1 MSREAIEMAFLE
13 MRHIRKYFG
22 SLRANE
28 DVNLSVEKGEI
39 HALLGENGAGK
50 TTLMNILYG
59 MYSQNGGEIFIDG
72 RPAHIRDP
80 KDAIAMGIGMV
91 HQHFM
96 LIPALTVIENVILGL
111 RHNRAVLDLEGA
123 AASFTAMAGRFGMH
137 IDPRARVDTLT
148 VGQQQRVE
156 ILKALYRR
164 AGILILDEPS
174 AVLAPQEVRSLFGMI
189 RELVKEGLT
198 IIFISHKMP
207 EVMEIC
213 DRCTIMKDG
222 RVVHTGAIADI
233 ADHRKLAELMIGRE
247 LDSSTGER
255 AAVTGKTVLEVKNLD
270 CTDNRGVQKLSNVGF
285 VLRAGEI
292 LGICGVDGNGQS
304 ELVRCITG
312 LMPITAGMVGIG
324 GIDVTGATPRE
335 ILDHGTAH
343 IPEDRRATGIIQ
355 AMSVNENLMLMNY
368 RLKEHTWHGFLRQ
381 KRIRAR
387 HAALCREY
395 NIKTTGLDEKI
406 INLSGGNQQ
415 KCVTGRELD
424 RRPKLLIAMHPTRG
438 LDIGAA
444 GYIQA
449 MIVNARDAGAAVLLV
464 SAELEEIMKL
474 SDRILVL
481 YGGRVMGVIDR
492 KDAAVEQLG
501 LMMTGAA
508 SVS

>member
-1 MSREAIEMAFLE
+1 MAFLE
-13 MRHIRKYFG
+13 MRHICKYFG
-22 SLRANE
+22 DLRANE

-59 MYSQNGGEIFIDG
+59 MYNQNKGEIFING

-80 KDAIAMGIGMV
+80 KDAIARGIGMV

-111 RHNRAVLDLEGA
+111 GQNRIVLDLKGA
-123 AASFTAMAGRFGMH
+123 AASFTAMAERFGMP
-137 IDPRARVDTLT
+137 IDPWARVDTLT

-174 AVLAPQEVRSLFGMI
+174 AVLAPQEVRGLFGMI
-189 RELVKEGLT
+189 RELAGEGLT

-213 DRCTIMKDG
+213 DRCTIMRNG
-222 RVVHTGAIADI
+222 RVVHTAAIADV

-247 LDSSTGER
+247 LGPPIGKKAGITGN
-255 AAVTGKTVLEVKNLD
+255 AVLEVENLD
-270 CTDNRGVQKLSNVGF
+270 CIDNRGVRTLDGVSF

-312 LMPITAGMVGIG
+312 LMPKAGGTVRID
-324 GIDVTGATPRE
+324 GIDVTNATPRE
-335 ILDHGTAH
+335 ILDHGVAH
-343 IPEDRRATGIIQ
+343 IPEDRRTTGIIQ

-368 RLKEHTWHGFLRQ
+368 RLKEYTRYGFLRR
-381 KRIRAR
+381 KWIRAR
-387 HAALCREY
+387 HTALCEEY
-395 NIKTTGLDEKI
+395 NIKTTGLDEKMV
-406 INLSGGNQQ
+406 NLSGGNQQ
-415 KCVTGRELD
+415 KCVAGRELN
-424 RRPKLLIAMHPTRG
+424 RQPRLLVAMHPARG
-438 LDIGAA
+438 LDVGAA
-444 GYIQA
+444 KYIQTV
-449 MIVNARDAGAAVLLV
+449 IINARDAGAAVLLV
-464 SAELEEIMKL
+464 SAELEEIMEL
-474 SDRILVL
+474 SGRILVL
-481 YGGRVMGVIDR
+481 YGGRVMDIVDR
-492 KDAAVEQLG
+492 KDASVERLG
-501 LMMTGAA
+501 LMMTGAVP
-508 SVS
+508 VS

>member
-1 MSREAIEMAFLE
+1 MSRGAIEMAFLE

-59 MYSQNGGEIFIDG
+59 MYGQTGGEIFING
-72 RPAHIRDP
+72 RLARIHDP
-80 KDAIAMGIGMV
+80 KDAIARGIGMV

-111 RHNRAVLDLEGA
+111 RQNRIVLDLEGA
-123 AASFTAMAGRFGMH
+123 AASFAAMAGRFGMR

-189 RELVKEGLT
+189 RELAKEGLT

-213 DRCTIMKDG
+213 DRCTIMRDG
-222 RVVHTGAIADI
+222 RVVHTAAIADI
-233 ADHRKLAELMIGRE
+233 AGHGELAELMVGRK
-247 LDSSTGER
+247 LGLPAGKR
-255 AAVTGKTVLEVKNLD
+255 AAVTGNAVLEVNNLD
-270 CTDNRGVQKLSNVGF
+270 CVDNRGVRMLNDVSF

-312 LMPITAGMVGIG
+312 LMPKTAGTVRIG
-324 GIDVTGATPRE
+324 GSDVTGARPGE
-335 ILDHGTAH
+335 ILARGVAH
-343 IPEDRRATGIIQ
+343 IPEDRRTTGVVQ

-368 RLKEHTWHGFLRQ
+368 RLKEYTWHGFLRQ

-387 HAALCREY
+387 HAALCEEY
-395 NIKTTGLDEKI
+395 NIKTTGLDEKMV
-406 INLSGGNQQ
+406 NLSGGNQQ
-415 KCVTGRELD
+415 KCVIGRELD
-424 RRPKLLIAMHPTRG
+424 RRPRLLVAMYPARG
-438 LDIGAA
+438 LDVGAA
-444 GYIQA
+444 GYIQTA
-449 MIVNARDAGAAVLLV
+449 IINARNAGAAVLLV
-464 SAELEEIMKL
+464 SAELEEIMEL

-481 YGGRVMGVIDR
+481 YGGRVMDIVNR
-492 KDAAVEQLG
+492 KDASVERLG
-501 LMMTGAA
+501 LMMAGAVPG
-508 SVS
+508 S